1 MPEIYKVNN
10 INAEELKVYTSLTES
25 QLKTD
30 NGLFIAE
37 SVKVIDVALDKGL
50 KPVSFLMEERQIE
63 GIGKDLIKRCP
74 NIPVYTASR
83 QVLKEITGFELTRG
97 VLCAMERPAI
107 LGIDD
112 VLKDAKRIA
121 VKYTALVENAYETT
135 GHLWEKYNVVSG
147 NTDVC
152 SENYGMPVMMGWTA
166 GAYLSLKNMI

>member
-30 NGLFIAE
+30 NGLFIVE

-83 QVLKEITGFELTRG
+83 QVLK
-97 VLCAMERPAI
+97 
-107 LGIDD
+107 
-112 VLKDAKRIA
+112 
-121 VKYTALVENAYETT
+121 
-135 GHLWEKYNVVSG
+135 
-147 NTDVC
+147 
-152 SENYGMPVMMGWTA
+152 
-166 GAYLSLKNMI
+166 